1 MTDLASDAD
10 AAMLPEPEETVV
22 SPPGRRP
29 QRVRSKTEDRKSL
42 KALGGAFAL
51 ILVPS
56 LALLS
61 IEVYRAAS
69 VLPNLSASQ
78 DQVVRT
84 FQVIEAARGLDHA
97 VQDAERGQRGFLITG
112 DDSYLDPYRAG
123 LQEAPAKLQELRRL
137 TADNPDQ
144 QRRIDLLDNPI
155 SHKFEEMQ
163 RTIEARQKNGFDAA
177 RRIVETDVGI
187 DAMRTITGLVD
198 VVIANENQLLN
209 QRQARFLEVQR
220 AAAAFSLIGAALAL
234 VVMLVG
240 GVLLTRASLRLV
252 RSQRSLHQSEERFG
266 LLVSGV
272 TDYAIFMLDPGGVV
286 VSWNEGAER
295 IKGYRAD
302 EIVGSHF
309 SRFYSPEDVRTGLPQ
324 RLLETAVAE
333 RHVEAEGW
341 RVRKDGSRF
350 WANAIITALRDPDG
364 TLRGFA
370 KVTRDMTERRQ
381 HELALEQNRAA
392 LAQLQKMEALGHLT
406 GGVAHDFNNL
416 LTTILGSVELLQQR
430 AGQADAQRTAR
441 LLAAVQRAAE
451 QGAALTRRLLAFSR
465 RQALSP
471 QIVDVNRLVGSMS
484 ELLRRTL
491 GESIAV
497 ETVLAAGLWST
508 HVDPNQLENA
518 VLNLAINAR
527 DAMPEGGKLTIETG
541 NTYLDDQYAAAHSE
555 VTPGQ
560 YVMIA
565 LSDSGEGM
573 FEETMAHA
581 FEPFYTTKPEGKG
594 TGLGLSQVYGFVK
607 QSGGHIKL
615 YSEVGCGTTVKI
627 YLPRS
632 TRTGEAELPVDR
644 SRAVAT
650 SQGESVLLVEDDPGV
665 RTYSAEALTTLGY
678 DVLQASDGRAALR
691 LLEENPEIALLFTD
705 VGLPGFNGRRLAEEA
720 KRRVP
725 DLKVLYTTGYARNAI
740 VHHGILDAGV
750 DLLPKP
756 FTVEALG
763 RKLQQMLRGA

>member
-69 VLPNLSASQ
+69 VLPNLWASQ
-78 DQVVRT
+78 DQVVHT